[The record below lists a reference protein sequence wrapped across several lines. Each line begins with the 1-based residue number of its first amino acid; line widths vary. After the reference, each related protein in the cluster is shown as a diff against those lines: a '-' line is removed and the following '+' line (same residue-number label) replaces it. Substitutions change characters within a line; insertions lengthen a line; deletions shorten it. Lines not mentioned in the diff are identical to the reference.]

1 MKLFV
6 KTTLFYL
13 LASLIV
19 FTIGG
24 VITYNKVKEEV
35 ALETDYYLNET
46 FRRLVNEIKS
56 GKSIGVLNNDKVTIT
71 KLDDQMVQ
79 DTFRVYSDT
88 ISKHPLLNRPEA
100 YRRLVRISKVDGQ
113 YYQFDLMDVLIESD
127 DVYQGVTAAFVR
139 LFLFLGLFIIAANT
153 IFFRW
158 ILSPFYLSLRQIMFF
173 NVKDKDAI
181 QLPETNTREFKLL
194 NAFILKMT
202 HNARKDYLTLKEF
215 TENAS
220 HEMQTPVAIAKG
232 KLELLMESGDLTQD
246 QLQLVQGANQ
256 ALSKLSKIGKS
267 LTLLSKIENGE
278 FSDKRVC
285 NFSEVVAQ
293 NIDHFRELA
302 LLRNI
307 NMQAMLP
314 PVLQLPIDSAL
325 ADILISNLIKNAI
338 QHNDNGGWINIK
350 LNEQQLEVANSGK
363 APSAPTET
371 LFNRFKKG
379 QTTSSSLGLGL
390 AIVKKITDTQNW
402 QVLYKFTD
410 QTHSL
415 RIVFNW
421 TDIR

>member
-71 KLDDQMVQ
+71 KLDNQLVR

-100 YRRLVRISKVDGQ
+100 YRRLVRISKVEEQ

-153 IFFRW
+153 VFFRW

-173 NVKDKDAI
+173 NVKDKDTI
-181 QLPETNTREFKLL
+181 QLPDTNTREFKLL

-285 NFSEVVAQ
+285 NFSEVVGQ
-293 NIDHFRELA
+293 NVDHFRELA

-350 LNEQQLEVANSGK
+350 LNEQQLEVSNSGK
-363 APSAPTET
+363 APSVPTEN

-379 QTTSSSLGLGL
+379 QSASSSLGLGL

-402 QVLYKFTD
+402 QVVYKFTD

-415 RIVFNW
+415 RIVF
-421 TDIR
+421 T

>member
-139 LFLFLGLFIIAANT
+139 LFLFLGLF
-153 IFFRW
+153 
-158 ILSPFYLSLRQIMFF
+158 
-173 NVKDKDAI
+173 
-181 QLPETNTREFKLL
+181 E
-194 NAFILKMT
+194 LK
-202 HNARKDYLTLKEF
+202 Y
-215 TENAS
+215 
-220 HEMQTPVAIAKG
+220 
-232 KLELLMESGDLTQD
+232 
-246 QLQLVQGANQ
+246 
-256 ALSKLSKIGKS
+256 
-267 LTLLSKIENGE
+267 
-278 FSDKRVC
+278 
-285 NFSEVVAQ
+285 
-293 NIDHFRELA
+293 
-302 LLRNI
+302 
-307 NMQAMLP
+307 
-314 PVLQLPIDSAL
+314 
-325 ADILISNLIKNAI
+325 
-338 QHNDNGGWINIK
+338 
-350 LNEQQLEVANSGK
+350 
-363 APSAPTET
+363 
-371 LFNRFKKG
+371 
-379 QTTSSSLGLGL
+379 
-390 AIVKKITDTQNW
+390 
-402 QVLYKFTD
+402 
-410 QTHSL
+410 
-415 RIVFNW
+415 
-421 TDIR
+421 

>member
-56 GKSIGVLNNDKVTIT
+56 GKSIGVLNND
-71 KLDDQMVQ
+71 QMVQ

-127 DVYQGVTAAFVR
+127 DVYQGVTAAVVR

>member
-35 ALETDYYLNET
+35 ALETDYDLNET

-71 KLDDQMVQ
+71 KLDNQLVR

-100 YRRLVRISKVDGQ
+100 YRRLVRISKVEEQ

-153 IFFRW
+153 VFFRW

-173 NVKDKDAI
+173 NVKDKDTI
-181 QLPETNTREFKLL
+181 QLPDTNTREFKLL

-285 NFSEVVAQ
+285 NFSEVVGQ
-293 NIDHFRELA
+293 NVDHFRELA

-350 LNEQQLEVANSGK
+350 LNEQQLEVSNSGK
-363 APSAPTET
+363 APSVPTEN

-379 QTTSSSLGLGL
+379 QSASSSLGLGL

-402 QVLYKFTD
+402 QVVYKFTD

-415 RIVFNW
+415 RIVF
-421 TDIR
+421 T

>member
-1 MKLFV
+1 MKLFA

-24 VITYNKVKEEV
+24 IVTYNKVKEEV

-71 KLDDQMVQ
+71 KLDNSEVK

-100 YRRLVRISKVDGQ
+100 YRRLVRVSKVEGQ
-113 YYQFDLMDVLIESD
+113 FYQFDLMDVLIESD

-139 LFLFLGLFIIAANT
+139 LFVFLGLFIIVANT
-153 IFFRW
+153 VFFRW
-158 ILSPFYLSLRQIMFF
+158 ILSPFYMSLRQIMLF
-173 NVKDKDAI
+173 NVKDKATI
-181 QLPETNTREFKLL
+181 QLPDTNTRELKLL

-202 HNARKDYLTLKEF
+202 HNARRDYLTLKEF

-232 KLELLMESGDLTQD
+232 KLELLMESGDLSQD

-256 ALSKLSKIGKS
+256 ALSKLSRIGKS

-278 FSDKRVC
+278 FSDTRIC

-307 NMQAMLP
+307 QIQSVLP
-314 PVLQLPIDSAL
+314 SVLQLPIDSAL

-338 QHNDNGGWINIK
+338 QHNENGGWINIK
-350 LNEQQLEVANSGK
+350 LQAQQLEISNSGK
-363 APSAPTET
+363 APSVPTES

-379 QTTSSSLGLGL
+379 QNSSASLGLGL

-402 QVLYKFTD
+402 QVIYRFAH
-410 QTHSL
+410 QTHTI
-415 RIVFNW
+415 RVVFS
-421 TDIR
+421 